1 MLLKKFFAKQ
11 VAKKSATWMAKTE
24 AKILYTAVATLATHK
39 LLQTASSKIPA
50 LKFLEPK
57 KIS

>member
-1 MLLKKFFAKQ
+1 MLKKYFAKQ
-11 VAKKSATWMAKTE
+11 AAKKGASWMAKTE

-39 LLQTASSKIPA
+39 LLQAASAKIPA

-57 KIS
+57 KVS